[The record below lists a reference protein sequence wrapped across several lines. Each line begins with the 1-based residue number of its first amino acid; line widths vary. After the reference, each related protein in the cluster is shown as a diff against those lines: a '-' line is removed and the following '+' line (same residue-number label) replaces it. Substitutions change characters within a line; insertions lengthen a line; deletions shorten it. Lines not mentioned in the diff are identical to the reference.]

1 MTIFM
6 NKSDCTGQGSLMSRD
21 CYCYGNPD
29 YLICQT
35 VRENDIQ
42 FNGTITCKNCG
53 VTITLFG
60 VNIVASS
67 W

>member
-42 FNGTITCKNCG
+42 FNGTITVK
-53 VTITLFG
+53 I
-60 VNIVASS
+60 AE
-67 W
+67 